1 MYIVQD
7 YSLAVIFC
15 VVTMLCW
22 GSWGNTQKLASK
34 TWRYEFFYWDYVIG
48 VLLLSLI
55 SGFTLGSIGTEGRS
69 FLPDLAQANL
79 ASLGSAFLG
88 GIIFNAANILL
99 SAAIAICGLSVAF
112 PVGIG
117 LALVLGVLVNYFGAA
132 KGEPTYI
139 FIGVALITVAIILNG
154 LAYKKALVG
163 TKKVSGKGILI
174 SVVAGVIMA
183 FFYRFVAASMDME
196 NFASPAPGKLTPYTA
211 VFVFAIGV
219 FVSNFLFNT
228 LAMKH
233 PVEGK
238 PVSISGYFKGDMST
252 HLVGV
257 LGGVIWCIGQS
268 FSMIAS
274 EKAGAAISYGLGQG
288 ATLVS
293 ALWGILIWK
302 EFKGAPAISN
312 RLNVGMFILFV
323 IGLGFLI
330 YASLNNVIFIYSGK
344 NITFVL
350 VSCLWEFNN
359 EKRRSMKEEGDVFK
373 KFRDSFSR
381 MEGHFHIL
389 EQRVPVELQMEYFKY
404 SENVRKENR
413 PPRPLSEDE
422 CETLYNTLLT
432 EETTDKTEK
441 RYLLS
446 QLATSKSVRAY
457 RLLEE
462 YTQHP
467 DPEVIDWAY
476 MALMESRISLES
488 DFSDEKQIYISTG
501 LGGKGEK
508 LRFYVLMT
516 SKGKKPF
523 QEYQRQTIERE
534 FAYYLPKT
542 DCEIERLTIG
552 EQYVEL
558 VFLIPVRT
566 DIKATLDRVINE
578 CNQYGDF
585 LSNVFTITN
594 VKELTAEEVSEIIN
608 KNGDD

>member
-1 MYIVQD
+1 
-7 YSLAVIFC
+7 
-15 VVTMLCW
+15 
-22 GSWGNTQKLASK
+22 
-34 TWRYEFFYWDYVIG
+34 
-48 VLLLSLI
+48 
-55 SGFTLGSIGTEGRS
+55 
-69 FLPDLAQANL
+69 
-79 ASLGSAFLG
+79 
-88 GIIFNAANILL
+88 
-99 SAAIAICGLSVAF
+99 
-112 PVGIG
+112 
-117 LALVLGVLVNYFGAA
+117 
-132 KGEPTYI
+132 
-139 FIGVALITVAIILNG
+139 
-154 LAYKKALVG
+154 
-163 TKKVSGKGILI
+163 
-174 SVVAGVIMA
+174 
-183 FFYRFVAASMDME
+183 
-196 NFASPAPGKLTPYTA
+196 
-211 VFVFAIGV
+211 
-219 FVSNFLFNT
+219 
-228 LAMKH
+228 
-233 PVEGK
+233 
-238 PVSISGYFKGDMST
+238 
-252 HLVGV
+252 
-257 LGGVIWCIGQS
+257 
-268 FSMIAS
+268 
-274 EKAGAAISYGLGQG
+274 
-288 ATLVS
+288 
-293 ALWGILIWK
+293 
-302 EFKGAPAISN
+302 
-312 RLNVGMFILFV
+312 
-323 IGLGFLI
+323 
-330 YASLNNVIFIYSGK
+330 
-344 NITFVL
+344 
-350 VSCLWEFNN
+350 
-359 EKRRSMKEEGDVFK
+359 MKEEGDVFK

-432 EETTDKTEK
+432 EETKDKTEK

-467 DPEVIDWAY
+467 DPEVTDWAY

-566 DIKATLDRVINE
+566 DIKATL
-578 CNQYGDF
+578 
-585 LSNVFTITN
+585 NVTN
-594 VKELTAEEVSEIIN
+594 TAISSRMFSRSRMSRN
-608 KNGDD
+608 